1 MKYFIILLL
10 SMQLLISSC
19 KQNNKAQE
27 NKAVDAA
34 LQKTEEQKG
43 SFDPAYFKDSA
54 NAHLAIE
61 LSYANNQFAA
71 TPGTASFRP
80 GRSPYPAGDT
90 SHAFVVRY
98 KDANGKIVGSY
109 SFDNPGLLRACD
121 GSRPQVIK
129 TDNIHFEILV
139 PANKA
144 ITTVEISNKGKTISN
159 FTVPTVMTRPT
170 DSTRIKPVRID
181 SLK

>member
-10 SMQLLISSC
+10 TMPLLISSC
-19 KQNNKAQE
+19 KQNKAQE

-34 LQKTEEQKG
+34 LQKIDEQKG

-54 NAHLAIE
+54 NGHLAIE

-80 GRSPYPAGDT
+80 GKSPYPAGDT
-90 SHAFVVRY
+90 SRSFIVRY

-121 GSRPQVIK
+121 GSHREVIK
-129 TDNIHFEILV
+129 TDNVHFEILV
-139 PANKA
+139 PVNKA

-159 FTVPTVMTRPT
+159 FAVPAVIIRPT
-170 DSTRIKPVRID
+170 DSTRIKPSRID